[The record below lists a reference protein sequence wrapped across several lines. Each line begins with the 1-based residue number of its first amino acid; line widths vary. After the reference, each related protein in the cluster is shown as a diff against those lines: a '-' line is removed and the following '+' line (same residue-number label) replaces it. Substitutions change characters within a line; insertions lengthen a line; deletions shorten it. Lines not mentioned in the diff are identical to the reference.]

1 MVVRGLTAFAIGAAM
16 QVALFGPALAQGS
29 ASSPGR
35 AGPGPAYGTSVQE
48 QLGELAAP
56 EASPA
61 ADLPVLYIT
70 SVEVLRT
77 SAEPRLDVVRVTG
90 LAASQGWSAPQLVPT
105 YAGKPADGIVD
116 LQFIA
121 TPPELSQSAEGFVP
135 VDAVF
140 PLEEGHPFNG
150 VRVRAAEN
158 AIVVKQ
164 IPGSSQATISINDC
178 RDCVG
183 KKLVS
188 EGATQ
193 PGQQGSIRQED
204 LPKLL
209 RVVRPSDGIR
219 GAKLNPNRLTLILG
233 DDGTIVAAFW
243 E

>member
-1 MVVRGLTAFAIGAAM
+1 MAFRGLTAFAIGAAM
-16 QVALFGPALAQGS
+16 QVALFGPAFAQGS
-29 ASSPGR
+29 ASSSVP
-35 AGPGPAYGTSVQE
+35 AGSGPAYGESVQE
-48 QLGELAAP
+48 QLGALASP
-56 EASPA
+56 ESSPA

-77 SAEPRLDVVRVTG
+77 SAEPTLDIVRVTG

-105 YAGKPADGIVD
+105 YAGKPADGVLD

-121 TPPELSQSAEGFVP
+121 TPPRLSQNAEGFMP
-135 VDAVF
+135 IDAVF

-164 IPGSSQATISINDC
+164 IPGRSETTISVNDC

-204 LPKLL
+204 FPKVL
-209 RVVRPSDGIR
+209 RVIGPSDGIR
-219 GAKLNPNRLTLILG
+219 GTGLNPNRLTLILG
-233 DDGTIVAAFW
+233 DDGTIVEAFW